1 MTGNMDRLLV
11 CPAWQDGIAD
21 LSIPYIDAFFSKLL
35 EEQSHPTRSIILC
48 RSCGQ

>member
-21 LSIPYIDAFFSKLL
+21 LSIPYIDAFFSKL
-35 EEQSHPTRSIILC
+35 
-48 RSCGQ
+48 